1 MLLCKQMRRRWHL
14 VYIDCLS
21 KRDARLIVSRKG
33 IPMAKTASVALAPST
48 SLFSRF
54 MAAVDRFLM
63 ASAEISN
70 HNGDLPRFGL

>member
-1 MLLCKQMRRRWHL
+1 MACVDIGIWYTYNSLRNGAAILTVL
-14 VYIDCLS
+14 
-21 KRDARLIVSRKG
+21 RKG
-33 IPMAKTASVALAPST
+33 IPMSKTASVALAPSA
-48 SLFSRF
+48 SLFARF

>member
-1 MLLCKQMRRRWHL
+1 M
-14 VYIDCLS
+14 S
-21 KRDARLIVSRKG
+21 
-33 IPMAKTASVALAPST
+33 KTASVAFAPTS

-54 MAAVDRFLM
+54 LAAVDRFLM